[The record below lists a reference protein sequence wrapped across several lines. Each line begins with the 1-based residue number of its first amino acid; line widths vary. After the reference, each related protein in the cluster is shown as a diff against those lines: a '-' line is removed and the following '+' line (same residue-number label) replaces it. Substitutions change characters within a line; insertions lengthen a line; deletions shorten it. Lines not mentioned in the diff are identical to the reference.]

1 FCPPESTNCPPYPIQ
16 NAAEEPR
23 ALCIIQDITSAK
35 TVNERLTLNLPA
47 STTLSKLYEDV
58 AHKAGYV
65 NGTFG
70 LAWGNTQDMAPLDHS
85 SEMSLSESGFEPGG
99 KRNFLQLTDKDGEQP
114 QIASDESGTADSSGL
129 DDSSQERFIGPL
141 LRDGTPGCSGDYSS
155 PSYSYSSI
163 LSKSETGYVGLVNQ
177 AMTCYLN
184 SLLQTLFMTP
194 EFRNALY
201 NWEFEEQEEDPVTS
215 IPYQL
220 QRLFVLLQTSKKR
233 AIETTDVTRSFGW
246 DSSEAWQQHD
256 VQELC
261 RVMFDALEQKWK
273 QTEQADLINQLYQGK
288 LKDYVR
294 CLECGYES
302 WRIDTYLDIPLVI
315 RPFGASQAYGSVE
328 EALQAFI
335 QPETLDGPN
344 QYFCERCKKK
354 CDARKG
360 LRFLHFP
367 YLLTLQLKRFDF
379 DYTTMHR
386 IKLNDRMTFPEE
398 LDMSP
403 FIDVEDEKSPQ
414 TESCTD
420 SGAENEGSCHSDQM
434 SNDFS
439 TDDCVDEGICLDSTS
454 RIVILQVSAKN
465 SLLTFELF
473 SVMVHSG
480 SAAGGHYYAC
490 IKSFSDGQWYSFNDQ
505 HVSKIT
511 QDDIRKTYGGSSGSR
526 GYFSGAFAS
535 STNAYML
542 IYRLK
547 DPSRNAKFLAVED
560 FPDHIKRLVQK
571 EKESEEQEKRQR
583 EIERNTC
590 KIKLFCMHPVKMMME
605 SKLEVHKD
613 KTLREATEMA
623 YKMMELEGVVP
634 LDCCRLVKYDEF
646 HEYLERSYEGEED
659 TPMGL
664 LLGGVKSSYMFDL
677 LLETRRPDQVF
688 QPYKPGEVMVKV
700 HVVNLKSETIA
711 SPVSVRAY
719 LNQTITEFKQLI
731 AQATGLSAETMRVV
745 LERCYND
752 LRLLYVPN
760 KTLKA
765 EGFFRSNKV
774 FVESSELT
782 DHQVPFTDSLLWK
795 LLDRHGNT
803 IRLLVLLPE
812 QSPGT
817 LANRTL
823 FQKVGSDSDVLSE
836 GAKGNRKSVE
846 AILEESTEKLKN
858 LSLQQ
863 QQGSST
869 SDSQKSSDA
878 SDFEHIE
885 SPTQEADS
893 NSSLCV
899 AADNRELENR
909 IRATSAGSGGA
920 SSDPENHF
928 ACEERSDSE
937 VNNDRS
943 TSSVDSDILSSSH
956 SSDTLCNADSG
967 PIQLAN
973 GLDSHSI
980 TSSRRSKAH
989 EGKKETWDTAE
1000 EDSGTDSEYDDNGK
1014 SKAEAQ
1020 YLYFRAEPCS
1030 QDDASWNSQK
1040 CLVVH
1045 VDKRI
1050 TLAAFKLN
1058 LEPYVGVTST
1068 QFKVFRVY
1076 ANNQE
1081 FESVRLNETLSSF
1094 SDDNKITIRLG
1105 RALKKGEYRV
1115 KVYQLLVNEPE
1126 PCKFLVDTVFAKAM
1140 TVRQSKEELLPQL
1153 KEQCKLDLS
1162 IDRVRLRKKTWK
1174 NPGTVFLDY
1183 HVYEE
1188 DISISSNWEVF
1199 LEVLDEPE
1207 KMKSM
1212 SQLAVLTRR
1221 WSPSTMKLGPFQE
1234 VILESS
1240 SVEELKEKVCLEI
1253 SGIPLENLEFA
1264 KGRGTFPC
1272 DISVLEIHQ
1281 DLDWNPKV
1289 STLNVWPLYIC
1300 DDGAVVFYRDSTEEP
1315 LELSEDERN
1324 ELMKKESSRLLKT
1337 GHRVSYSPRKEKAL
1351 KIYLDGGPAKD
1362 PGQD

>member
-1 FCPPESTNCPPYPIQ
+1 WFPGEFQNCLLLF
-16 NAAEEPR
+16 
-23 ALCIIQDITSAK
+23 LCFPL
-35 TVNERLTLNLPA
+35 E
-47 STTLSKLYEDV
+47 
-58 AHKAGYV
+58 
-65 NGTFG
+65 
-70 LAWGNTQDMAPLDHS
+70 APLEHN
-85 SEMSLSESGFEPGG
+85 SEMSLSDSGFEPG
-99 KRNFLQLTDKDGEQP
+99 KKNFLQLTDKDGEQP
-114 QIASDESGTADSSGL
+114 RSGTADSSGL

-141 LRDGTPGCSGDYSS
+141 QRDGSACGSGDYSS

-163 LSKSETGYVGLVNQ
+163 LSKSDTGYVGLVNQ

-184 SLLQTLFMTP
+184 SLLQTLYMTP

-201 NWEFEEQEEDPVTS
+201 NWEFEESEEDPVTS

-360 LRFLHFP
+360 LRFLHLP

-386 IKLNDRMTFPEE
+386 IKLNDRMVFPEE

-454 RIVILQVSAKN
+454 STERALKPK

-480 SAAGGHYYAC
+480 SAAGGHYYAY

-505 HVSKIT
+505 HVSKVTEAI
-511 QDDIRKTYGGSSGSR
+511 ILV
-526 GYFSGAFAS
+526 

-547 DPSRNAKFLAVED
+547 DLSRNTKFLAVED
-560 FPDHIKRLVQK
+560 FPEHIKSLVQK

-590 KIKLFCMHPVKMMME
+590 KIKLFCMHPVKMMVE

-613 KTLREATEMA
+613 RTLREATEMA
-623 YKMMELEGVVP
+623 YKLMELEGAVS

-677 LLETRRPDQVF
+677 LLETRRPEQVF

-700 HVVNLKSETIA
+700 FIVDLKTETITP
-711 SPVSVRAY
+711 PVSVRAY
-719 LNQTITEFKQLI
+719 LNQTVTEFKQLI

-774 FVESSELT
+774 FVESSELA
-782 DHQVPFTDSLLWK
+782 DHQVVFTDSLLWK

-803 IRLLVLLPE
+803 IRLFVLLPE
-812 QSPGT
+812 QSPGALT
-817 LANRTL
+817 NRTVC
-823 FQKVGSDSDVLSE
+823 QKAGEDTDGPLEGS
-836 GAKGNRKSVE
+836 KGNRKSVE

-863 QQGSST
+863 QGSST
-869 SDSQKSSDA
+869 SDSQKSPDT

-885 SPTQEADS
+885 SPTQEAHS

-899 AADNRELENR
+899 AADNRGLENR
-909 IRATSAGSGGA
+909 IRATPGSSGGA
-920 SSDPENHF
+920 SSDTENPF
-928 ACEERSDSE
+928 VCEERSDSE

-1020 YLYFRAEPCS
+1020 YLYFRAEPFS
-1030 QDDASWNSQK
+1030 QDEASWETQK

-1050 TLAAFKLN
+1050 TLAAFKQK
-1058 LEPYVGVTST
+1058 LEPYVGVVSS

-1115 KVYQLLVNEPE
+1115 KVYQLMVNEPE
-1126 PCKFLVDTVFAKAM
+1126 PCKFLVDTVFAKGM

-1162 IDRVRLRKKTWK
+1162 VDRYFRLRKKTWK

-1183 HVYEE
+1183 HIYEE

-1199 LEVLDEPE
+1199 LEVLNDPE

-1221 WSPSTMKLGPFQE
+1221 WSPATMKLGPFQE

-1240 SVEELKEKVCLEI
+1240 SVDELKEKLSEVSEV
-1253 SGIPLENLEFA
+1253 PLENVEFA

-1300 DDGAVVFYRDSTEEP
+1300 DDGAVVFYRDSREEP

-1351 KIYLDGGPAKD
+1351 KIYLDGGPVRD

>member
-1 FCPPESTNCPPYPIQ
+1 
-16 NAAEEPR
+16 
-23 ALCIIQDITSAK
+23 
-35 TVNERLTLNLPA
+35 
-47 STTLSKLYEDV
+47 
-58 AHKAGYV
+58 
-65 NGTFG
+65 
-70 LAWGNTQDMAPLDHS
+70 
-85 SEMSLSESGFEPGG
+85 
-99 KRNFLQLTDKDGEQP
+99 
-114 QIASDESGTADSSGL
+114 
-129 DDSSQERFIGPL
+129 
-141 LRDGTPGCSGDYSS
+141 
-155 PSYSYSSI
+155 
-163 LSKSETGYVGLVNQ
+163 
-177 AMTCYLN
+177 
-184 SLLQTLFMTP
+184 
-194 EFRNALY
+194 
-201 NWEFEEQEEDPVTS
+201 
-215 IPYQL
+215 
-220 QRLFVLLQTSKKR
+220 
-233 AIETTDVTRSFGW
+233 
-246 DSSEAWQQHD
+246 
-256 VQELC
+256 
-261 RVMFDALEQKWK
+261 
-273 QTEQADLINQLYQGK
+273 ADLINQLYQGK

-454 RIVILQVSAKN
+454 STERALKPK

-480 SAAGGHYYAC
+480 SAAGGHYYAY

-526 GYFSGAFAS
+526 GYYSSAFAS

-560 FPDHIKRLVQK
+560 LPEHIKSLVQK
-571 EKESEEQEKRQR
+571 EKEFEEQEKRQR

-590 KIKLFCMHPVKMMME
+590 KIKLFCVHPVKMMME

-623 YKMMELEGVVP
+623 YKLMELEGVVP
-634 LDCCRLVKYDEF
+634 PDCCRLVKYDEF

-677 LLETRRPDQVF
+677 LLETRRTDQIF

-700 HVVNLKSETIA
+700 HVVDLKTETIA
-711 SPVSVRAY
+711 LPISVRAY
-719 LNQTITEFKQLI
+719 LNQSITEFKQLI
-731 AQATGLSAETMRVV
+731 AQATCLPAETMRVV

-774 FVESSELT
+774 FVESSDLT
-782 DHQVPFTDSLLWK
+782 DHQVAFTDSLLWK

-803 IRLLVLLPE
+803 IRLFVLLPE

-817 LANRTL
+817 LAHRTL
-823 FQKVGSDSDVLSE
+823 CQKVGEDPDAPFE
-836 GAKGNRKSVE
+836 GPKGNRKSVE

-863 QQGSST
+863 QQQQGSSA
-869 SDSQKSSDA
+869 SDSQKSSDT

-885 SPTQEADS
+885 SPSQEADS

-899 AADNRELENR
+899 AADSRELENR
-909 IRATSAGSGGA
+909 ISA
-920 SSDPENHF
+920 SSDTENQF
-928 ACEERSDSE
+928 VCEERSDSE

-1014 SKAEAQ
+1014 SKAEAP
-1020 YLYFRAEPCS
+1020 YLYFRVEPYS
-1030 QDDASWNSQK
+1030 QDDASWDTQK

-1050 TLAAFKLN
+1050 TLAAFKQN
-1058 LEPYVGVTST
+1058 LEPYVGVPSS

-1115 KVYQLLVNEPE
+1115 KVFQLLVNEPE
-1126 PCKFLVDTVFAKAM
+1126 PCKFLMDTVFAKGM
-1140 TVRQSKEELLPQL
+1140 TVRQSKEEVVPQL

-1199 LEVLDEPE
+1199 LEVLDDSE

-1212 SQLAVLTRR
+1212 SQLAILTRR
-1221 WSPSTMKLGPFQE
+1221 WSPTTMKLGPFQE

-1240 SVEELKEKVCLEI
+1240 SVEELKEKLSEM

-1300 DDGAVVFYRDSTEEP
+1300 DDGAVVFYSQ
-1315 LELSEDERN
+1315 
-1324 ELMKKESSRLLKT
+1324 RLLQICCKT
-1337 GHRVSYSPRKEKAL
+1337 ECYRRSFLPTAISIYNGSLRK
-1351 KIYLDGGPAKD
+1351 PS
-1362 PGQD
+1362 